1 MPKLLTTLIVS
12 LTLITSPA
20 YAEHGYNRDRG
31 HRDHGHHERYKHHS
45 HDKHDNDNS
54 SVWAG
59 VALIG
64 AIAGLALLADRNEP
78 TYNQPSYVEPAYPSY
93 TPPQAASNVWY
104 YCQSSRAYYPYTRAC
119 PEGWQAVPA
128 GGY

>member
-31 HRDHGHHERYKHHS
+31 HRDHGHHEHYKHHS

-59 VALIG
+59 VALIFTCLVC
-64 AIAGLALLADRNEP
+64 ITL
-78 TYNQPSYVEPAYPSY
+78 PARRK
-93 TPPQAASNVWY
+93 A
-104 YCQSSRAYYPYTRAC
+104 
-119 PEGWQAVPA
+119 QAVNVAVVKPNQC
-128 GGY
+128 